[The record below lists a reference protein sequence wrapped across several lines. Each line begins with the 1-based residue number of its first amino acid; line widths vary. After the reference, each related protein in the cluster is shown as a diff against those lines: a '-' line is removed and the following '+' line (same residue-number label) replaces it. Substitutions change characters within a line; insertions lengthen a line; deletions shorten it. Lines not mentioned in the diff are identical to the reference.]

1 MAGIYPPQR
10 GHVTVEGH
18 VCPLFEFV
26 TGFEMEA
33 TGWEN
38 IRTRALL
45 LGMMPEE
52 IDRKIESIA
61 KFSNLGEFLY
71 IPVRHYSTGMY
82 VRLAFATSTAVD
94 PQILLLDEVMAA
106 GDVAFI
112 ESARERMNDLM
123 ERASLVVFATHS
135 LDVLPRFC
143 ERTILMRKGCVVADG
158 PTEDVVRLYTEGPTG
173 HRTDARRLHPWRLIR
188 PTRLFTCS
196 CRCFVSTNAWPRSA
210 SASRTAGP
218 ASVSRPT
225 EFEEAV
231 EALHRPAA
239 RPLPEFGDRRPAPG
253 RAHAQGADGWRDGDE
268 VITTPLTFV
277 STNHAILYE
286 ELRPVFAD
294 VDEYLCLDPES
305 VAERIT
311 PRTRA
316 VIFVGLGGNAG
327 RLDDIA
333 ELAARAA

>member
-1 MAGIYPPQR
+1 VARILLDNVDLEFHVGAERQDTLNSVLAHRFGLRRRKIPRTVKALQSVSVSIAAGERVGLIGHNGAGKSTLLKVMAGIYPPQR
-10 GHVTVEGH
+10 GRVTVEGH

-45 LGMMPEE
+45 LGMMPKE
-52 IDRKIESIA
+52 IERKIDSIA
-61 KFSNLGEFLY
+61 KFSNLGEFLD

-143 ERTILMRKGCVVADG
+143 ERTILMRKGSIVADG
-158 PTEDVVRLYTEGPTG
+158 PTEDVVRLYSEG
-173 HRTDARRLHPWRLIR
+173 
-188 PTRLFTCS
+188 
-196 CRCFVSTNAWPRSA
+196 
-210 SASRTAGP
+210 
-218 ASVSRPT
+218 
-225 EFEEAV
+225 
-231 EALHRPAA
+231 
-239 RPLPEFGDRRPAPG
+239 
-253 RAHAQGADGWRDGDE
+253 
-268 VITTPLTFV
+268 
-277 STNHAILYE
+277 
-286 ELRPVFAD
+286 RPVTEPTLAD
-294 VDEYLCLDPES
+294 STHGV
-305 VAERIT
+305 
-311 PRTRA
+311 
-316 VIFVGLGGNAG
+316 
-327 RLDDIA
+327 
-333 ELAARAA
+333 